1 MRNTLFAL
9 LPLLLL
15 STLAQTTAPDAPP
28 PIDIAKAPAPLFDDP
43 LFHAP
48 TDPHVLWNPVK
59 HEWSMYYT
67 QRRGTL
73 QPANGVDWVH
83 GTAIGIATSPDGITW
98 KYQGICQGDDGL
110 GDPLKNNCTWWA
122 PGLVYDQHQTLHMFV
137 TYVDGIYT
145 KWEGK
150 RFIKHFTS
158 TDGVNF
164 KFADTL
170 KLSSDRCID
179 AMVYPVDNT
188 WYLVYKDEAHG
199 SRIYSASSK
208 DLVTWTD
215 AKEITTEGSQ
225 EAPWVMKWKDNWW
238 LITDSTRNPGL
249 RAYKSPNGIDT
260 WTFSNAF
267 LADPGR
273 RTEDQRPG
281 AHPAIIVQGDRA
293 FIYYFTDG
301 RKTDV
306 IQLAELELTPDG
318 KITANRDKYA
328 PTTQPAK

>member
-1 MRNTLFAL
+1 MPKAFSAL
-9 LPLLLL
+9 LPIVLLAVA
-15 STLAQTTAPDAPP
+15 AQTTAPSAPP
-28 PIDIAKAPAPLFDDP
+28 PIDIANAPAPLFDDP

-73 QPANGVDWVH
+73 APANGVDWVH
-83 GTAIGIATSPDGITW
+83 GTAIGLATSPDGITW
-98 KYQGICQGDDGL
+98 KYEGTCQGDQGL
-110 GDPLKNNCTWWA
+110 GDPIKNNCTWWA
-122 PGLVYDQHQTLHMFV
+122 PGLIYDGNSLHMFV

-170 KLSSDRCID
+170 TLSSDRCID
-179 AMVYPVDNT
+179 AMVYSIDNT

-199 SRIYSASSK
+199 SRTYSVSSK
-208 DLVTWTD
+208 DLATWSEP
-215 AKEITTEGSQ
+215 KEITKEGSQ
-225 EAPWVMKWKDNWW
+225 EAPWVMRWKDTWW

-249 RAYKSPNGIDT
+249 RAYTSPNGIDS

-267 LADPGR
+267 LAEPGR

-306 IQLAELELTPDG
+306 IQLAELELTPD
-318 KITANRDKYA
+318 KKLTVNRDKYA
-328 PTTQPAK
+328 PATQPAK